1 MIYTSACCYFAG
13 VGKNTTHTH
22 RLKQPIST
30 HRKPLSGENIT
41 VFCHHQA
48 ATAMF
53 GAVFYIPIGCTQLG
67 MATFATIQPPGCNSQ
82 QAATSTRAARLQQP
96 PVLYRTRLQQP
107 KTRLQQPFDRPAG
120 TALVLV
126 SLLMFA
132 SARHIRLS
140 RAGWVAS
147 SSAVQPKGAP
157 PAATANR
164 TRLQRPNTRLQQP
177 LERPDETAL
186 VVAFILFVMFEPYFL
201 KS

>member
-1 MIYTSACCYFAG
+1 MGG
-13 VGKNTTHTH
+13 VK
-22 RLKQPIST
+22 ISSFRF
-30 HRKPLSGENIT
+30 RKPLSGESIT

-48 ATAMF
+48 APAMF
-53 GAVFYIPIGCTQLG
+53 GAAFYIPIGCTQLV
-67 MATFATIQPPGCNSQ
+67 MATFATIHPPGCNSH
-82 QAATSTRAARLQQP
+82 QAATTSRAKSWQQP
-96 PVLYRTRLQQP
+96 PVLYRTRLEQP
-107 KTRLQQPFDRPAG
+107 NTRLQQPLHRPAG

-157 PAATANR
+157 PAATV

-186 VVAFILFVMFEPYFL
+186 VFAFILFVMSEPYLLKLQFL
-201 KS
+201 PIVV

>member
-1 MIYTSACCYFAG
+1 MQNVVSFRPCRQRLYQSP
-13 VGKNTTHTH
+13 H
-22 RLKQPIST
+22 RLINSPGLAQSLTQSLAQNQSPAKG
-30 HRKPLSGENIT
+30 H
-41 VFCHHQA
+41 
-48 ATAMF
+48 ATSMF

-82 QAATSTRAARLQQP
+82 QVATSTRAARLQQP